1 MKIKK
6 NDMVI
11 VISGADKGKTGKVL
25 QVIPERTRVIVEGVN
40 FVKRH
45 TKARGQGEQG
55 GILEK
60 EASLHVSNVQLL
72 YNDEPTKIGYQKL
85 ADGKKVR
92 VARRTGDTIA

>member
-1 MKIKK
+1 MKIRK

-25 QVIPERTRVIVEGVN
+25 QVIPERNRVIVEGIN

-60 EASLHVSNVQLL
+60 EGTLHVSNVQLL
-72 YNDEPTKIGYQKL
+72 YNDEPTKIGYQTL

>member
-6 NDMVI
+6 SDMVI

-25 QVIPERTRVIVEGVN
+25 QVIPERDRIIVEGIN

-45 TKARGQGEQG
+45 TKSRGQGEQS

-60 EASLHVSNVQLL
+60 EATIHVSNVQLL
-72 YNDEPTKIGYQKL
+72 YNDEPTKVGYQKL

-92 VARRTGDTIA
+92 VAKRTGDTIG

>member
-25 QVIPERTRVIVEGVN
+25 QVIPERTRVIVEGIN

-60 EASLHVSNVQLL
+60 EASLHISNVQLL
-72 YNDEPTKIGYQKL
+72 YNDEPTKIGYQTL

>member
-72 YNDEPTKIGYQKL
+72 YNDEPTKIGYQTL

-92 VARRTGDTIA
+92 VARRTGDTIS

>member
-1 MKIKK
+1 MKIRK

-25 QVIPERTRVIVEGVN
+25 QVIPERDRVIVEGIN

-60 EASLHVSNVQLL
+60 EGTLHISNVQLL
-72 YNDEPTKIGYQKL
+72 YNDEPTKIGYQTL

>member
-6 NDMVI
+6 NDMVL

-25 QVIPERTRVIVEGVN
+25 QVIPERTRVIVEGIN

-45 TKARGQGEQG
+45 TKAKGQGEQG

-60 EASLHVSNVQLL
+60 EASLHISNVQLL
-72 YNDEPTKIGYQKL
+72 YNDEPTKIGYQTL

>member
-60 EASLHVSNVQLL
+60 EASLHISNVQLL
-72 YNDEPTKIGYQKL
+72 YNDEPTKIGYQTL